1 VAENVNGVYPHGVPE
16 QRDAAEHGT
25 PQTATLLLNPSDA
38 PAAAQTIRAA
48 MDARQ
53 TAQVVLELLAI
64 LQEEPDYQ
72 EIADL
77 LRSEHA

>member
-1 VAENVNGVYPHGVPE
+1 
-16 QRDAAEHGT
+16 
-25 PQTATLLLNPSDA
+25 LLLNPSDA

-53 TAQVVLELLAI
+53 TAHVVLELLAI

-77 LRSEHA
+77 IRSEHA

>member
-1 VAENVNGVYPHGVPE
+1 VPE
-16 QRDAAEHGT
+16 QRDAAERRT
-25 PQTATLLLNPSDA
+25 SEPVTLLLSPSDA
-38 PAAAQTIRAA
+38 PAAAQIIRAA
-48 MDARQ
+48 LDARQ

-77 LRSEHA
+77 LRSEHS

>member
-1 VAENVNGVYPHGVPE
+1 
-16 QRDAAEHGT
+16 
-25 PQTATLLLNPSDA
+25 
-38 PAAAQTIRAA
+38 

-53 TAQVVLELLAI
+53 TAHVVLELLAI